1 MDAGGTSVLE
11 DSLVG
16 LVHMLGHLWCSAL
29 QGQLQEKEGRERTYP
44 WGSSVK
50 GWERE
55 LAPDGKVSLYMCVHA
70 WQGGSTER
78 DRCELKQRGWP

>member
-1 MDAGGTSVLE
+1 MGAGGTSVLE

-16 LVHMLGHLWCSAL
+16 LGYMLGHLWCSAL

-50 GWERE
+50 GWERVR
-55 LAPDGKVSLYMCVHA
+55 APDGKENLSRCACMHGRVAAQSGTDVS
-70 WQGGSTER
+70 
-78 DRCELKQRGWP
+78 